1 MNTIIELLCE
11 NKVYIFSGIGTS
23 VVSGVLA
30 IIYRLVS
37 ARRKHNNTPINNT
50 VNVNIENNSAQ
61 YYDNGGTAKDLSE
74 AKLNTR
80 ILFID
85 DEKFRTVDNLKRA
98 GWVHTKRVNDV
109 HSVDDPCILESN
121 ILFVDIQGVG
131 VKAGFT
137 DEGLGL
143 ASAIKDKYPQ
153 KRVIIYSAETKGER
167 FHESLRKADDFLKK
181 NADAYQFQQIIEKY
195 ALHDNDE

>member
-1 MNTIIELLCE
+1 MSQIIEWFS
-11 NKVYIFSGIGTS
+11 NNTSIVFSGLGTAI
-23 VVSGVLA
+23 VVGLLGALLRSIQARHKGD
-30 IIYRLVS
+30 S
-37 ARRKHNNTPINNT
+37 ASTLIEINNQ
-50 VNVNIENNSAQ
+50 INNDSRL
-61 YYDNGGTAKDLSE
+61 YYDGGNPERDLSQI
-74 AKLNTR
+74 KLNTR

-85 DEKFRTVDNLKRA
+85 DEKFKTVDNIKRA
-98 GWVHTKRVNDV
+98 GWVHTKRMSDV
-109 HSVDDPCILESN
+109 YSVDDPSIIESD

-131 VKAGFT
+131 IKAGFK

-153 KRVIIYSAETKGER
+153 KKVIIYSAETKGDR

-195 ALHDNDE
+195 ALDND